1 MNSQETTQGN
11 PVVVI
16 TGASSGI
23 GREVARQ
30 MSEKHFT
37 VYDLSRT
44 ERPQEG
50 VSHLTCDVTNR
61 DSIKTAI
68 NTVIERSSRIDILIL
83 CAGSGVAGAL
93 EMMTEEEI
101 LFQFDVN
108 AHGPL
113 RVAQAALPYIR
124 NQQLNCNGERGR
136 ILFISSVGAIFPLPF
151 QGLYSATKTSVNAI
165 AYAMRNELHPFHI
178 HVSSILPGDVK
189 TGFTAARKS
198 NTNGSEIY
206 THMNDAFEAMASD
219 EINGSSPV
227 TIAGRIVKIA
237 MKKRLKM
244 YYTLDWLS
252 KAQYMLQNIAPHSL
266 ILYVLRK
273 MYKC

>member
-1 MNSQETTQGN
+1 MNLQENPNST

-30 MSEKHFT
+30 MAEKNFT

-44 ERPQEG
+44 ERLQQG
-50 VSHLTCDVTNR
+50 VSHLSCDVTNR

-68 NTVIERSSRIDILIL
+68 DTVIDRSSRIDILIL

-93 EMMTEEEI
+93 EMMTEEEM
-101 LFQFDVN
+101 LLQFDVN

-113 RVAQAALPYIR
+113 RVAQAALPYMR
-124 NQQLNCNGERGR
+124 NQSLNAMGERGR
-136 ILFISSVGAIFPLPF
+136 IMFVSSLGAIFPLPF
-151 QGLYSATKTSVNAI
+151 QGLYSATKMSVNAI
-165 AYAMRNELHPFHI
+165 AYAMHNELHSFDI
-178 HVSSILPGDVK
+178 QVTSLLPGDVK

-206 THMNDAFEAMASD
+206 THMHDAFEAMASD

-227 TIAGRIVKIA
+227 TIGGRIVKIA
-237 MKKRLKM
+237 MKKKLKI

-252 KAQYMLQNIAPHSL
+252 KVQYVLQNFVPHSL